1 MKSSEIRGVKRQR
14 MKPMFI
20 FAAAMM
26 TVLMVSTIL
35 AVPVTA
41 QGSSSSENPTSSLDS
56 AKTHLIEAMKDIKTG
71 NSQAA
76 STQIN
81 MTDQGII
88 LAQARLNATE
98 ICNNVKN
105 EGFCAAPPSLG

>member
-1 MKSSEIRGVKRQR
+1 MKSNEIRRVKWQR

-26 TVLMVSTIL
+26 TVLIVSTIL
-35 AVPVTA
+35 AVPVAA
-41 QGSSSSENPTSSLDS
+41 QGSSSSGNPTSSLES

-76 STQIN
+76 LTQIN

-88 LAQARLNATE
+88 LAQAKLNASE
-98 ICNNVKN
+98 ICDNVRN